1 MMEKYVFSEAEQ
13 AHMEISPMPFAIYQ
27 FIDKRVV
34 TIALSKG
41 FCDLF
46 RYEDKA
52 LAYYDMDNNMYKDT
66 HIDDVARIAEAA
78 IKFATEGGK
87 YDVIYRTRTNGGS
100 GSYKIIHAQGVHF
113 YSETGVRLAQI
124 WYTDEGNF
132 ETADENDGNNGLK
145 LGVAFR
151 NSIYKETLIKAS
163 SYDHLTGLPGMTYF
177 FELSTS
183 RKDAIRQEG
192 DLPSMLFMDFSGMK
206 YYNHKYGFSEGDAL
220 LRSFA
225 RLLAGYFGNENCC
238 RLGQDHFAVIT
249 GAGGLEDTLEK
260 LFAECAVLNNG
271 CSLPLH
277 VGICQNWYDGVIA
290 SMACDRAKYACDTLK
305 NKYTSTFSYYD
316 LSMKNAEERQ
326 QYIIAN
332 LDKAISE
339 RWIKVYYQPIV
350 RAVNG
355 RVCDEEALARWIDPV
370 KGFMSPGDFIPVL
383 EDHKLIYKLD
393 LYVVECVLQKI
404 KMFEKAGFSV
414 CPQSVNLSRS
424 DFDCCDIVEEIR
436 RRVDGS
442 GISRGLITIEIT
454 ESVIGSDPEFMR
466 AEVDRFKALG
476 FAVWMDDFGSGY
488 SSLDVLQNI
497 GFDLIK
503 FDMRF
508 MQQFND
514 SERSRII
521 LTEQLHMAT
530 SLGIDTICEGVETE
544 EQAQFLQETGC
555 TKLQGYYFC
564 KPIPVEK
571 ILERYANGIQIGFED
586 PDELPYYEAIGRVNL
601 HDLSVIAHE
610 QEGEFNNFF
619 NTLPM
624 SIIETNGDE
633 VRYVRSNQS
642 YRDFML
648 RHFGFRFNTTLD
660 SFTKTPFNDDSPFK
674 KNLIKA
680 GTDNGLL
687 FLDESLPNGALVHSC
702 LRKIATNPVTGI
714 YSVAVAVL
722 SVSDSSVGASYAVI
736 AKALA
741 ADYFNLFYVDLQDES
756 FYEYTSKVGAE
767 ELMMKRHEENFFSKS
782 RHDAL
787 TVLYPDDRAMFVEA
801 FTKENVL
808 RQLDEQGSFTITY
821 RLLMDGE
828 PVYVNMK
835 ASRMQNDFGHLIIG
849 VSNVDSRMK
858 QSLMLERVRRNESI
872 YTKLITLS
880 GVYYCIYTVSLETN
894 EYTEYT
900 AEDIYKGFGLPVK
913 GKDMFEDARINSPSV
928 VLQEDIPRFLEHFT
942 KENILKEIADKGA
955 FSINYHLIISGRSV
969 PVTLRAVLVNEDG
982 EETLLIGI
990 RKFRENETTE

>member
-1 MMEKYVFSEAEQ
+1 MKKYSFSEAEQ
-13 AHMEISPMPFAIYQ
+13 AHIENSLMPFAIYQ

-34 TIALSKG
+34 TIVLSKG

-46 RYEDKA
+46 GYEDKS
-52 LAYYDMDNNMYKDT
+52 LAYYDMNNNMYKDT
-66 HIDDVARIAEAA
+66 HEDDAAKIAEAA
-78 IKFATEGGK
+78 IRFATEGGK
-87 YDVIYRTRTNGGS
+87 YNVIYRTKNSNGS
-100 GSYKIIHAQGVHF
+100 GYKIIHAQGEHF
-113 YSETGVRLAQI
+113 YTETGVRLAQI
-124 WYTDEGNF
+124 WYTDEGSF
-132 ETADENDGNNGLK
+132 DFAEFCGSTDEK
-145 LGVAFR
+145 LRAGMKNAIFME
-151 NSIYKETLIKAS
+151 SLGYAS

-177 FELSTS
+177 FDLSTS
-183 RKDAIRQEG
+183 KREAIRQEG
-192 DLPSMLFMDFSGMK
+192 GVPSLMFMDFSGMK
-206 YYNHKYGFSEGDAL
+206 YYNHKYGFSEGDTL

-225 RLLAGYFGNENCC
+225 RLLAQYFGNENCC

-249 GAGGLEDTLEK
+249 AAEGLEDTLEK
-260 LFAECAVLNNG
+260 LFAECAGLNNSH
-271 CSLPLH
+271 SLPLH
-277 VGICQNWYDGVIA
+277 VGIYQNWYDGIIA

-305 NKYTSTFSYYD
+305 SKYTSVFSYYD
-316 LSMKNAEERQ
+316 LSMKNAEEKH

-350 RAVNG
+350 RAVND

-393 LYVVECVLQKI
+393 LYVVECVLKKI
-404 KMFEKAGFSV
+404 KIFEKAGFKV

-436 RRVDGS
+436 RRVDDS
-442 GISRGLITIEIT
+442 GVSRGLITIEIT
-454 ESVIGSDPEFMR
+454 ESVIGSEPEFIR
-466 AEVDRFKALG
+466 AEVERFKELG

-508 MQQFND
+508 MQQFNE

-564 KPIPVEK
+564 KPIPVEQ
-571 ILERYANGIQIGFED
+571 ILQRYSNGEQIGFEN
-586 PDELPYYEAIGRVNL
+586 PEELPYYEAIGRVNL
-601 HDLSVIAHE
+601 HDLSVIA
-610 QEGEFNNFF
+610 QEKKGEFSNFF

-624 SIIETNGDE
+624 AIIETNGTE
-633 VRYVRSNQS
+633 IRYARSNQS

-648 RHFGFRFNTTLD
+648 RHFGLHFNNRID
-660 SFTKTPFNDDSPFK
+660 SFNKTPMSMDSPFVQ
-674 KNLIKA
+674 NLLKA
-680 GTDNGLL
+680 GNDDGLL
-687 FLDESLPNGALVHSC
+687 FMDETLPNGTLVRSC

-722 SVSDSSVGASYAVI
+722 SISDNSVGASYAVI

-741 ADYFNLFYVDLQDES
+741 SDYFHLLYVDLNNES

-767 ELMMKRHEENFFSKS
+767 ELLMKRHEEDFFSKS

-787 TVLYPDDRAMFVEA
+787 TQLHPDDRAMFIDA
-801 FTKENVL
+801 FTKENIV
-808 RQLDEQGSFTITY
+808 RQLDKQGSFTLTY
-821 RLLMDGE
+821 RLLMNGE
-828 PVYVNMK
+828 PVYVNLK
-835 ASRMQNDFGHLIIG
+835 ANRLQNDPGHLIIG
-849 VSNVDSRMK
+849 VSNVDSYMK
-858 QSLMLERVRRNESI
+858 QSIMLEKARRDESI
-872 YTKLITLS
+872 YTRLIALS
-880 GVYYCIYTVSLETN
+880 GDYYCIYTVSPKTN

-900 AEDIYKGFGLPVK
+900 LDDIYRGFGLPIK
-913 GKDMFEDARINSPSV
+913 GDDMFEDARKNSNNVIS
-928 VLQEDIPRFLEHFT
+928 EDDIPMFIKRFT
-942 KENILKEIADKGA
+942 KENVLNEISEKGA
-955 FSINYHLIISGRSV
+955 FSIDYHLIFSGRSV
-969 PVTLRAVLVNEDG
+969 PVTLRAVLVKEDD
-982 EETLLIGI
+982 EDVLLIGI
-990 RKFRENETTE
+990 CKFDE